1 MSRSQV
7 CVDVCPHLSPRL
19 NLPFAAL
26 QSFEE
31 WNPELADRAREVYD
45 NIDELELY
53 VILSHCLMIL
63 TLTFPSPAFCV
74 KDLTAVMAL
83 DSVIRWYDERLT
95 MLIYSLTPCL
105 RRHGD

>member
-1 MSRSQV
+1 MRLRPHSCLLVSMS
-7 CVDVCPHLSPRL
+7 LI
-19 NLPFAAL
+19 AL
-26 QSFEE
+26 RSFEE
-31 WNPELADRAREVYD
+31 WNPELANAARDIYAD
-45 NIDELELY
+45 INKLELY
-53 VILSHCLMIL
+53 VRLSYCLMVL

-83 DSVIRWYDERLT
+83 DSVIRWYDERLS